1 MSVSYRT
8 FCKFYAQWKRLA
20 REEFAEKYPGW
31 DIMEIDADG
40 TVWVRMWGVRFK
52 EAVTS
57 WPEYATSIGRE
68 DLLED

>member
-20 REEFAEKYPGW
+20 REEFEQKYPGW
-31 DIMEIDADG
+31 DIMEIDEDG
-40 TVWVRMWGVRFK
+40 TVYARMWGVQFK
-52 EAVTS
+52 KAVTS
-57 WPEYATSIGRE
+57 WPEYAVSIGRE